1 MRGVFA
7 AAAAVVWK
15 SLTAL
20 TNTLHILFRRE
31 PSIFNWSV
39 SLMESEIRNRP
50 AFANIRVTMVPGDEI
65 IAEAD
70 AMASMSATIRMTT
83 RWSGGMMKG
92 IAKRVFGG
100 ESMFVNVFT
109 AEAPGEL
116 ILTQP
121 FPGDIECIDLKGTTM
136 FLQPG
141 AFIACD
147 PGVKLGLGWAGIKM
161 GIAREGLFRLKV
173 SGEGRVWFGAYGGI
187 FIREISDEYVVDSG
201 HLVAYEPS
209 IGIRIGMAGS
219 VLTSLL
225 SGEGLVTRVTGPG
238 RIYMQSRSFSGLAA
252 WTNAHLW

>member
-1 MRGVFA
+1 
-7 AAAAVVWK
+7 
-15 SLTAL
+15 
-20 TNTLHILFRRE
+20 
-31 PSIFNWSV
+31 
-39 SLMESEIRNRP
+39 MESEIRNRP

-83 RWSGGMMKG
+83 RWSGGMLKG

-109 AEAPGEL
+109 AEEPGEL

-187 FIREISDEYVVDSG
+187 FIREISDEYIVDSG

-252 WTNAHLW
+252 WTNSHLW